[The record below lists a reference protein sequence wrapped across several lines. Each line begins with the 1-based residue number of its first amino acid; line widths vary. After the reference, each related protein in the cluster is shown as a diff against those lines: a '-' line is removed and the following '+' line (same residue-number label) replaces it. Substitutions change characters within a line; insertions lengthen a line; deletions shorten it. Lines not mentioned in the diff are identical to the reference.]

1 MPEDEI
7 EAIASTVRDKALRD
21 TLVFGVAIH
30 HAGLDEHD
38 REVCVRVSAFARL
51 CVSAWFIIRARG
63 VACINYFVRV
73 ARSD

>member
-38 REVCVRVSAFARL
+38 RKVCVLAF
-51 CVSAWFIIRARG
+51 V
-63 VACINYFVRV
+63 
-73 ARSD
+73 